1 MEQLDLTIL
10 NVEKYL
16 NENTSLNID
25 KEEIRAILNNNEGR
39 SIDVVK
45 QLNSIVN
52 IKLNDIC
59 NVVEVDSIKPD
70 DYNSL
75 RNEMNLSTSEK
86 IISNPEKILKPEIF
100 VPKSGFVQLKSTS
113 NSPPRILPK
122 PYEDS
127 RHNMKIKLLENIF
140 ESINNLENT
149 LNRFKNI

>member
-1 MEQLDLTIL
+1 MEQLNLTVL

-25 KEEIRAILNNNEGR
+25 KEEIRAILNNNNGGR

-52 IKLNDIC
+52 IKLNDIYK
-59 NVVEVDSIKPD
+59 VVEVDSIKPD
-70 DYNSL
+70 EFNSL
-75 RNEMNLSTSEK
+75 RNEMNLSTS
-86 IISNPEKILKPEIF
+86 EKILKPEIF

-122 PYEDS
+122 TYEDS

>member
-16 NENTSLNID
+16 HENTSLNID
-25 KEEIRAILNNNEGR
+25 KEEIRAILNNKGGR

-52 IKLNDIC
+52 IKLDDLYKVI
-59 NVVEVDSIKPD
+59 EVDSIKPEEG
-70 DYNSL
+70 YL
-75 RNEMNLSTSEK
+75 MRSEN
-86 IISNPEKILKPEIF
+86 IILKPSKPEIF
-100 VPKSGFVQLKSTS
+100 VPKSGFVSVNSTS
-113 NSPPRILPK
+113 NSPPRVLPK
-122 PYEDS
+122 TYEDS
-127 RHNMKIKLLENIF
+127 RHNMKIQLLKNIY